1 MSKGSNPTNVTTTTS
16 SEPSE
21 FIKPYYTQA
30 IDAAQQLYENPNIPS
45 FFPNNTYVD
54 FAPETDTA
62 LQLAS
67 ARALQGNPLL
77 GSSQQEIN
85 KVLQGDYLS
94 PTTNP
99 YSQALFNQMAGDV
112 TSQVQSQFSKA
123 GRLGSG
129 ANQEILSDSL
139 GRLANQ
145 VYGDQFNRERA
156 LQAQTMMT
164 APQLGEM
171 DYNDISRLAQVGADR
186 ESIDQTKLQD
196 AIARFDYEQQK
207 PFLKLNQYLGA
218 LGAPV
223 PTQTV
228 STQPVFRNTG
238 AGLLGGALTGAN
250 IASQIGGS
258 SMFGNPL
265 FGAIGGGL
273 LGGFA

>member
-139 GRLANQ
+139 GRLANE
-145 VYGDQFNRERA
+145 VYGDQYNRERQNQVA
-156 LQAQTMMT
+156 ATQI

-171 DYNDISRLAQVGADR
+171 DYNDIGKLQQVGQER
-186 ESIDQTKLQD
+186 ESLEMAKLQD
-196 AIARFDYEQQK
+196 AIARYDYGQTQ
-207 PFLKLNQYLGA
+207 PYQKLNYYLGS
-218 LGAPV
+218 LGAAV
-223 PTQTV
+223 PSTTV

-238 AGLLGGALTGAN
+238 AGLLGGALAGADLAGM
-250 IASQIGGS
+250 IPGLGGG
-258 SMFGNPL
+258 M
-265 FGAIGGGL
+265 GAIGGGL
-273 LGGFA
+273 LGGFF

>member
-129 ANQEILSDSL
+129 ANQEILTRNL
-139 GRLANQ
+139 GELANQ
-145 VYGDQFNRERA
+145 VYGDQYNIERENMVNA
-156 LQAQTMMT
+156 MAT
-164 APQLGEM
+164 APALGQA
-171 DYNDISRLAQVGADR
+171 DYQDIERLASVGADK
-186 ESIDQTKLQD
+186 ESLQQAKLQD
-196 AIARFDYEQQK
+196 AIDRFDFEQTK
-207 PFLKLNQYLGA
+207 PYIKLNQFLGA
-218 LGAPV
+218 LGSNV
-223 PTQTV
+223 PTSTV
-228 STQPVFRNTG
+228 ETSPVLRDRAG
-238 AGLLGGALTGAN
+238 GLLGGAGTGMN
-250 IASQIGGS
+250 IASQLGV
-258 SMFGNPL
+258 NPL
-265 FGAIGGGL
+265 YGAIGGGL
-273 LGGFA
+273 LGGFF

>member
-1 MSKGSNPTNVTTTTS
+1 MSKGSSPQNVTTTS
-16 SEPSE
+16 SAEPSE
-21 FIKPYYTQA
+21 FIRPYLEEA
-30 IDAAQQLYENPNIPS
+30 INYGQDLFQSDTPN

-54 FAPETDTA
+54 PSAATNASLD
-62 LQLAS
+62 LAT
-67 ARALQGNPLL
+67 ARAVAGNPLL
-77 GSSQQEIN
+77 NQSQNLAQQT
-85 KVLQGDYLS
+85 LAGDFLS

-99 YSQALFNQMAGDV
+99 YSQGLFNQMADDV
-112 TSQVQSQFSKA
+112 TSKVQSQFSKA

-218 LGAPV
+218 LGSPV

-250 IASQIGGS
+250 IAGQIGGA

-273 LGGFA
+273 LGGYA